1 MSIKKQLRRL
11 RREEAGF
18 SLVELLAVMAIL
30 LTVLGTLT
38 VLMVSA
44 TKSEVDLTLRVQAQQ
59 EARLALELMRR
70 DVHCASSTSLAPDT
84 AASLVTLTIP
94 PTCPSA
100 GGSTAITWC
109 TAATG
114 SGWAL
119 YRIPNIT
126 TCTTT
131 AAGARKVADYLR
143 EEEPFTLRTALDK
156 FPRLCTVFPVDVDNT
171 DIGRAYRLKD
181 FLVMR
186 NSSTRGTS
194 GTQTCV

>member
-1 MSIKKQLRRL
+1 MSVMKQLRRL

-18 SLVELLAVMAIL
+18 SLIELLAVLTIL
-30 LTVLGTLT
+30 LTVVGTLT

-59 EARLALELMRR
+59 EARLALERMRR
-70 DVHCASSTSLAPDT
+70 DVHCASATSLAPDT
-84 AASLVTLTIP
+84 PAALVTLTIP
-94 PTCPSA
+94 GACPSA
-100 GGSTAITWC
+100 LGSTTITWC
-109 TAATG
+109 TAASG

-131 AAGARKVADYLR
+131 AAGARKEAEYLTQ
-143 EEEPFTLRTALDK
+143 PTLFTLRNELDK
-156 FPRLCTVFPVDVDNT
+156 LPRLCTVFPVDVDPT

-186 NSSTRGTS
+186 NSPTRGTA